1 MALFSTVAVIDVLE
15 SIPEVT
21 PDTIEAVMRELGIL
35 LSITIDDMMPV
46 LGRCGV
52 KPRQGMRARGIVESG
67 PVATVSRVSP
77 SCACASG
84 ALLPHNHRP
93 QCVICLRTTE
103 LASCAEE
110 ARQQPMLCIPLS
122 TTLLSACVTAPFL

>member
-21 PDTIEAVMRELGIL
+21 PDKIEAVMRELGML

-52 KPRQGMRARGIVESG
+52 RPRQGLRARGIVEKG
-67 PVATVSRVSP
+67 PVASVGGVSP
-77 SCACASG
+77 LVFLRVVV
-84 ALLPHNHRP
+84 LLTHYY
-93 QCVICLRTTE
+93 RTTCNVNTQAYAVVTSV
-103 LASCAEE
+103 LA
-110 ARQQPMLCIPLS
+110 
-122 TTLLSACVTAPFL
+122 

>member
-21 PDTIEAVMRELGIL
+21 PDKIEAVMRELGML

-52 KPRQGMRARGIVESG
+52 KPRQCLRARGIVESG
-67 PVATVSRVSP
+67 PAASVSGVSLLVFHRVLVLP
-77 SCACASG
+77 TNYNRTACRKYV
-84 ALLPHNHRP
+84 LK
-93 QCVICLRTTE
+93 
-103 LASCAEE
+103 
-110 ARQQPMLCIPLS
+110 
-122 TTLLSACVTAPFL
+122 